1 MKYSTVIF
9 DLDGT
14 LLDTLSDL
22 ADAVNHTLSV
32 FGKKQVT
39 SDDVRR
45 FTGYGAGYLISK
57 ASGVSR
63 DDESFGEIL
72 DYYLK
77 YYREH
82 ANIKTAPYPGVIE
95 LVDSLRERGVKCG
108 LLSNKPDPA
117 VQVLIDLYFPGVF
130 DFVSGEREGITPKPD
145 PSGINT
151 ALSVMGGDKI
161 TTLYVGDSES
171 DVIAARNAEVAFAG
185 VTWGFRDRD
194 VLEAEGAEIIADNC
208 DELFAACL

>member
-1 MKYSTVIF
+1 M
-9 DLDGT
+9 
-14 LLDTLSDL
+14 
-22 ADAVNHTLSV
+22 
-32 FGKKQVT
+32 
-39 SDDVRR
+39 RP
-45 FTGYGAGYLISK
+45 GYGAGYLISK